1 MKQTNKYIFQFCETE
16 SKANFCCFFGGKT
29 VLLEAEGRHFPPKNN
44 NSLPSFL
51 YLFFFEFHIG
61 TIKGGQIKES
71 QEPGD
76 RCSRRRTRSKGH
88 RVAEYIERD
97 AGSRRTCNT
106 RNQSRRTGRRRTRSR
121 KTEKTEQEDR
131 EIEDREKEVKEQE
144 VKEQEAREKKDMEQE
159 DGYRRTGRRR
169 TRSRRT
175 DRRRMGSRR
184 TGRRRTRSMRTYRER
199 PGSRRLRNRRRR
211 TGSKRSGGQ

>member
-16 SKANFCCFFGGKT
+16 SKANCCRCFFGGKT
-29 VLLEAEGRHFPPKNN
+29 DLLEAEGRHFPPKNN

-51 YLFFFEFHIG
+51 YLFFYEFHIG

-144 VKEQEAREKKDMEQE
+144 AREKKDMEQE

-169 TRSRRT
+169 TRSR
-175 DRRRMGSRR
+175 
-184 TGRRRTRSMRTYRER
+184 RTYRER

>member
-16 SKANFCCFFGGKT
+16 SKANCCCFFWEKT

-51 YLFFFEFHIG
+51 YLFFYEFHIG

-106 RNQSRRTGRRRTRSR
+106 RNQSRRTGRWRTCLLYTYDAAHDTRR
-121 KTEKTEQEDR
+121 
-131 EIEDREKEVKEQE
+131 V
-144 VKEQEAREKKDMEQE
+144 
-159 DGYRRTGRRR
+159 
-169 TRSRRT
+169 
-175 DRRRMGSRR
+175 
-184 TGRRRTRSMRTYRER
+184 
-199 PGSRRLRNRRRR
+199 
-211 TGSKRSGGQ
+211 

>member
-1 MKQTNKYIFQFCETE
+1 MAHTNILHVHCSFCASISLLAKPIQALISIGYLMKQTNKYIFQFCETE
-16 SKANFCCFFGGKT
+16 SKANCCRCFFGGKT

-51 YLFFFEFHIG
+51 YLFFYEFHIG

-97 AGSRRTCNT
+97 AGSRRTCN
-106 RNQSRRTGRRRTRSR
+106 
-121 KTEKTEQEDR
+121 
-131 EIEDREKEVKEQE
+131 
-144 VKEQEAREKKDMEQE
+144 M
-159 DGYRRTGRRR
+159 
-169 TRSRRT
+169 
-175 DRRRMGSRR
+175 
-184 TGRRRTRSMRTYRER
+184 
-199 PGSRRLRNRRRR
+199 
-211 TGSKRSGGQ
+211 

>member
-1 MKQTNKYIFQFCETE
+1 MKQTNKYIFQFCDTE
-16 SKANFCCFFGGKT
+16 SKANCCRCFFGGKT

-51 YLFFFEFHIG
+51 YLFFYEFHIG

-144 VKEQEAREKKDMEQE
+144 AREKKDMEQE

-169 TRSRRT
+169 TRSR
-175 DRRRMGSRR
+175 
-184 TGRRRTRSMRTYRER
+184 RTYRER

>member
-16 SKANFCCFFGGKT
+16 SKANCCRCFFWEKT

-51 YLFFFEFHIG
+51 YLFFYEFHIG

-144 VKEQEAREKKDMEQE
+144 AREKKDMEQE

>member
-16 SKANFCCFFGGKT
+16 SKANCCRCFFWGKT

-51 YLFFFEFHIG
+51 YLFFYEFHIG

-144 VKEQEAREKKDMEQE
+144 AREKKDMEQE